1 LLDDGRIRIR
11 INTVLLPRNI
21 RIRIRI
27 HNTAET
33 VFKFMKKNLMKVC
46 EVRARETETVA
57 VQLAKNQ
64 YGHKVIINMIEVH
77 TAIHIKGF
85 LPRELCI

>member
-1 LLDDGRIRIR
+1 VTFESFFLPASGLGSGPTDQLNLDPQLKHCLFLI
-11 INTVLLPRNI
+11 
-21 RIRIRI
+21 
-27 HNTAET
+27 
-33 VFKFMKKNLMKVC
+33 KVC

-64 YGHKVIINMIEVH
+64 YGHKVIINMIEVNS
-77 TAIHIKGF
+77 AIHIKGL